1 MAGTTEIPWGPGG
14 LQIRFPDG
22 WTVLGEMRPKASTP
36 TANISAACA
45 EALGEPIG
53 AQRLASRQLA
63 GKKVVLAVDDHSRPT
78 PVHAFI
84 GPVLDELASAG
95 VRDEDIDIL
104 IATGIHRPSRLE
116 EVEAKIGLGPMNRL
130 RWQCHTAYDTSA
142 LMDLGTTARGTRVFL
157 NKLLGSADLI
167 VTLGALEPH
176 LLLGF
181 GGGLKMIIPGCAG
194 VETISRNHLQGATP
208 DFFDYVGV
216 RGENSPMRLDL
227 EEGARLLGREIF
239 VVNAVMDEKARPL
252 QFFCGDPVKAHRAG
266 EEFIEEHVRIEV
278 PEQADVVLANSYPM
292 DADLRQSIK
301 CVGNSLYASKPG
313 GIMLGCVRSDNGL
326 GEMPMSKKTLP
337 YWVLRSVLK
346 VIGKD
351 RVLGLVEKAKQG
363 EPVEEVFVAHFAL
376 QMLRR
381 NHLAIFSDSA
391 KLPPDV
397 GRKMGLARS
406 YTNVQDMIAWAATK
420 APRNA
425 TVWVFPFGG
434 ATYAAFGSQG
444 AAAAS

>member
-1 MAGTTEIPWGPGG
+1 M
-14 LQIRFPDG
+14 L
-22 WTVLGEMRPKASTP
+22 PKASAP
-36 TANISAACA
+36 TEDIAGACA
-45 EALGEPIG
+45 AALAEPIG
-53 AQRLASRQLA
+53 APRLSSRQLA

-78 PVHAFI
+78 PVRAFI
-84 GPVLDELASAG
+84 GPVLKELASAG
-95 VRDEDIDIL
+95 VQDKDIDIL
-104 IATGIHRPSRLE
+104 IATGIHRESRPE
-116 EVEAKIGLGPMNRL
+116 EVEAKLGADVMNRL
-130 RWQCHTAYDTSA
+130 RWQCHTAYDASS
-142 LMDLGTTARGTRVFL
+142 LVNLGTTSRGTQVFL
-157 NKLLGSADLI
+157 NRLLTDADLI

-181 GGGLKMIIPGCAG
+181 GGGLKMIVPGCAG

-216 RGENSPMRLDL
+216 HGEQSPMRLDL
-227 EEGARLLGREIF
+227 EEAAGLLARDIF

-252 QFFCGDPVKAHRAG
+252 QFFCGHPVKAHRAG
-266 EEFIEEHVRIEV
+266 EAFIENHARIEV
-278 PEQADVVLANSYPM
+278 PKQADVVLTNSFPM

-301 CVGNSLYASKPG
+301 CVGNSLYASRPG
-313 GIMLGCVRSDNGL
+313 GIMLGCVRCDNGL

-337 YWVLRSVLK
+337 YWLLRSILK

-381 NHLAIFSDSA
+381 NHLAIFSDSE
-391 KLPPDV
+391 KLPENV

-406 YTNVQDMIAWAATK
+406 YTNVQDMIGWAATK
-420 APRNA
+420 APKNA

-434 ATYAAFGSQG
+434 ATYASFGSE
-444 AAAAS
+444 AAALAS